1 MPQALALGALHP
13 TAARRGLGR
22 LQVRPEL
29 GLRQGHQRRRRRG
42 QVVVLVRRRRRLVLR
57 GRLQRGLERGLRLRL
72 RLVRR
77 GQRGVQGPLPG
88 RRRQRGRLQTAMLV
102 TPRLRPFLNPGTKR
116 TLDVAQL
123 HFRCADE
130 GDTTV
135 APNPPTP
142 EIPQICPQEVPK
154 VASMASR
161 MLPAAPFPRPRCGR
175 KACAEASA
183 QNAACTACPHDLG
196 DGSLGTGRI
205 MPPVSGGSTETGRL
219 H

>member
-1 MPQALALGALHP
+1 MDTHVPQALALGALHP

-57 GRLQRGLERGLRLRL
+57 GRLQRGLQRGLRLGLRL

-102 TPRLRPFLNPGTKR
+102 TPRRRPFLNPGTKR

-130 GDTTV
+130 GGTTV

-175 KACAEASA
+175 QSVYRSVSPKTQPARLVH
-183 QNAACTACPHDLG
+183 TT
-196 DGSLGTGRI
+196 LGTAAWGQ
-205 MPPVSGGSTETGRL
+205 GGSCRR
-219 H
+219 